1 MHQFHRHN
9 PRHRAVAPSQTR
21 RRLALAL
28 PAAGLVVATAVTGLG
43 TSAAATTSKIYFGVD
58 GSSSKAARETPMSD
72 HAYSQYT
79 RNPPNARMITMGNG
93 NLSWNSVAGAKPGS
107 SVYNDFVRWADV
119 LKARPGPILLTFSH
133 EPEASGQKRFG
144 SSAGFIAAWRH
155 VVDIFRAQGV
165 RNVQWTWQM
174 TAFSFRA
181 RSSDSRAANKWYP
194 GDAYV
199 DNVAGD
205 AYNWSACRGGGLQQL
220 STVASGLL
228 AFARAHHKGAVL
240 GEYGTGP
247 GASRAPWL
255 RNAAAFLIQNANT
268 FRAAYYFDHTNGSGC
283 SWGLTS
289 STDINTL
296 ASLSR
301 DPHFTR

>member
-9 PRHRAVAPSQTR
+9 PRHRAVDPPKAR

-28 PAAGLVVATAVTGLG
+28 PAAGLVVATAITGLG
-43 TSAAATTSKIYFGVD
+43 TSAAATTNKVYFGVD
-58 GSSSKAARETPMSD
+58 GTSSMAARQTPMSA
-72 HAYSQYT
+72 HIYSQYNL
-79 RNPPNARMITMGNG
+79 NPPNARMLTMGNG
-93 NLSWNSVAGAKPGS
+93 SLSWNSVAGAKPGS

-119 LKARPGPILLTFSH
+119 LKARSGPTLLTFSH
-133 EPEASGQKRFG
+133 EPEATGQKRFG
-144 SSAGFIAAWRH
+144 NSAGFIAAWRH

-165 RNVQWTWQM
+165 KNVQWTWQM
-174 TAFSFRA
+174 TAYSFKV
-181 RSSDSRAANKWYP
+181 SGSDPRAASKWYP

-205 AYNWSACRGGGLQQL
+205 AYNWSNCRGGSVQQL
-220 STVASGLL
+220 STVAAPLV

-247 GASRAPWL
+247 GSVRAGWL
-255 RNAAAFLIQNANT
+255 RNAASYLIQNANT
-268 FRAAYYFDHTNGSGC
+268 FRGAYYFDHVNSTKCN
-283 SWGLTS
+283 WGLTS
-289 STDINTL
+289 STDVNTF

-301 DPHFTR
+301 DPHFAR

>member
-1 MHQFHRHN
+1 MHQFHQHN
-9 PRHRAVAPSQTR
+9 PRHRAVAPPKTR

-28 PAAGLVVATAVTGLG
+28 PAAGLVIATAMSGFG
-43 TSAAATTSKIYFGVD
+43 TSNAATTSKVYFGVD
-58 GSSSKAARETPMSD
+58 GASSKAARTTPLSD
-72 HAYSQYT
+72 HMYSQYNL
-79 RNPPNARMITMGNG
+79 NPPNARMLTMGNG

-119 LKARPGPILLTFSH
+119 LKARPGPTLLTFSH

-144 SSAGFIAAWRH
+144 NAAGFIAAWRH

-165 RNVQWTWQM
+165 KNVQWTWQM
-174 TAFSFRA
+174 TAYSFKVGNG
-181 RSSDSRAANKWYP
+181 DPRAASKWYP

-205 AYNWSACRGGGLQQL
+205 AYNWSTCHGGAVQQL

-240 GEYGTGP
+240 GEYGTGT
-247 GASRAPWL
+247 GAARVPWL
-255 RNAAAFLIQNANT
+255 RNAAAFLVQNANT
-268 FRAAYYFDHTNGSGC
+268 FRGAYYFDHPNGTGC
-283 SWGLTS
+283 NWGLTS
-289 STDINTL
+289 STDVNTFV
-296 ASLSR
+296 SLSK